1 MKRLLIAAVILI
13 SGCAYLQTPQGK
25 AVLATSETI
34 ANIALSAAATTYGG
48 PAAGQL
54 ASAGLDA
61 LGTVLQGYIDK
72 PIPPAVVKASPGI
85 AQVGKAVQ
93 PLIPSDKPITQGDVN
108 TIFQAASIAAKK

>member
-1 MKRLLIAAVILI
+1 MKRLLISAVILI

-34 ANIALSAAATTYGG
+34 ANVALSAAASAYGG

-61 LGTVLQGYIDK
+61 LGTVLQGYIDR
-72 PIPPAVVKASPGI
+72 PVPPAVVKAAPGI
-85 AQVGKAVQ
+85 TPVANAVA
-93 PLIPSDKPITQGDVN
+93 PLVPTGKPITQGDVN
-108 TIFQAASIAAKK
+108 TVFQAASIAAKK

>member
-1 MKRLLIAAVILI
+1 MKRILIAVVFI

-25 AVLATSETI
+25 AMLATSETI
-34 ANIALSAAATTYGG
+34 ANVALSAAASAYGG

-72 PIPPAVVKASPGI
+72 PVPSTVVKAAPGI
-85 AQVGKAVQ
+85 TAVGKAVA
-93 PLIPSDKPITQGDVN
+93 PLVPVDKPITQGDVN
-108 TIFQAASIAAKK
+108 TVYKAAAIAAKK